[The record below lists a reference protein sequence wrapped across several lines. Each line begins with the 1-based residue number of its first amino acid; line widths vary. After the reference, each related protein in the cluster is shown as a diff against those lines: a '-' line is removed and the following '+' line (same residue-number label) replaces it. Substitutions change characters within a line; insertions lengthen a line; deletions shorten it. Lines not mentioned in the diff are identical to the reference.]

1 MEVLASNT
9 HVFNSGAEFITH
21 FLNFP
26 ARANVLARQ
35 MLAATRV
42 LSADGFPSLLVRQHV
57 NVIYVNI
64 I

>member
-26 ARANVLARQ
+26 ARATALCVNVFAA
-35 MLAATRV
+35 LAAET
-42 LSADGFPSLLVRQHV
+42 
-57 NVIYVNI
+57 VIKQLKNSYI
-64 I
+64 S

>member
-26 ARANVLARQ
+26 ARANGHRTLR
-35 MLAATRV
+35 
-42 LSADGFPSLLVRQHV
+42 SEENISK
-57 NVIYVNI
+57 NV
-64 I
+64 